1 METQMTLHRAS
12 RQNAS
17 TDSASASEGLSQ
29 IQASCRR
36 LADAAD
42 AEIDRALNGD
52 LQAEEFLASAHQIRG
67 GQ

>member
-17 TDSASASEGLSQ
+17 TDPSSTSQGLSQ

-42 AEIDRALNGD
+42 AEIERALNGD

>member
-17 TDSASASEGLSQ
+17 TDPSSASEGLSQ
-29 IQASCRR
+29 IQASCQR